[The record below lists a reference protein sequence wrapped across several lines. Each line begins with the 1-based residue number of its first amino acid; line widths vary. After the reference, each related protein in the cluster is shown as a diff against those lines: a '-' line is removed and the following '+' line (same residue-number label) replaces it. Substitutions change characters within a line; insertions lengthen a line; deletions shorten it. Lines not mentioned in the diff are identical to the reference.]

1 MTNNKHNHPNP
12 EGASKAGSP
21 SVMSNGS
28 GEIQTG
34 RQKLITRKEV
44 ADYLQVSIQSIV
56 NYTNRG
62 LLTAYKIGR
71 HIRYN
76 EAEVIA
82 AVQSNAVNHEFTRN
96 HSHFNHNEND

>member
-1 MTNNKHNHPNP
+1 MRPNNHKQINP
-12 EGASKAGSP
+12 EGASKVGSP
-21 SVMSNGS
+21 SAMSNGS

-44 ADYLQVSIQSIV
+44 AEYLKVSIQSVV

-62 LLTAYKIGR
+62 ILIAYKIGR

-82 AVQSNAVNHEFTRN
+82 AVQSTAVNHESTRN
-96 HSHFNHNEND
+96 HSHFNQNEND